1 MKRAPRLS
9 AVLVA
14 FAILWTAL
22 APLTGAVHDAWSGEV
37 EPLCH
42 QAGMAVEAGSM
53 PMSQPADQGPARQV
67 HCPLCIMVVYGAF
80 GAEPVIAPFA
90 YSEPLIVRV
99 AEGLALERRFA
110 IALPQGRAPPASL
123 PT

>member
-1 MKRAPRLS
+1 MKRASRLS
-9 AVLVA
+9 TVFVA
-14 FAILWTAL
+14 LAILWTAL
-22 APLTGAVHDAWSGEV
+22 APLTSALHDAWSGEV

-42 QAGMAVEAGSM
+42 QAGMQVEAGSM
-53 PMSQPADQGPARQV
+53 PVSEPAQHGPARQI

-80 GAEPVIAPFA
+80 GAEPVVAPFA

-99 AEGLALERRFA
+99 AEGRPLARRFA
-110 IALPQGRAPPASL
+110 VALPEGRAPPASL